1 MKLTLPK
8 QIRVLERGWLS
19 SNNILF
25 LEGERAILVDSGYV
39 SHAPQTLALVRNAL
53 DGRKLTR
60 LINTHAHSDHIGGN
74 AALQREYGCS
84 ITVPQGVAEVIARW
98 DEEALMLVPCAQV
111 CDRFTHDATLAIGE
125 EFELGGLVWRA
136 LHAPGHDMQALV
148 FYCESRRLLISGDA
162 LWRDGFGIQFAEILE
177 QAEGLAATK
186 ATLEAIGRLS
196 VDVVIPGHGAP
207 FAEFDDAME
216 RAFKR
221 VAAFE
226 EDPLRMGRN
235 ALKACFTF
243 SLLEMR
249 RLPHA
254 RLAAYLQ
261 GVPFFKDIGSRV
273 LHLSAEELAEWLLA
287 ELMRAKVVRLD
298 ADDIVPTQAA

>member
-1 MKLTLPK
+1 MKLPLPQ

-25 LEGERAILVDSGYV
+25 LEGERAALVDSGYG
-39 SHAPQTLALVRNAL
+39 SHAAQTLALVRDAL
-53 DGRKLTR
+53 AGRKLTR

-84 ITVPQGVAEVIARW
+84 ITIPQGIAEAIARW
-98 DEEALMLVPCAQV
+98 DAEALMLTPCAQN
-111 CDRFTHDATLAIGE
+111 CERFAHDATLGIGE

-162 LWRDGFGIQFAEILE
+162 LWRDGFGIQFAEILN

-186 ATLEAIGRLS
+186 ATLEAIGRLA
-196 VDVVIPGHGAP
+196 VDVVIPGHGAA

-226 EDPLRMGRN
+226 QDPLRMGRN

-249 RLPHA
+249 RLPRS
-254 RLAAYLQ
+254 RLTEYLQ
-261 GVPFFKDIGSRV
+261 GVPFFQDIGRRI
-273 LHLSAEELAEWLLA
+273 LKLTAEELAEWLLTD
-287 ELMRAKVVRLD
+287 LMRARVVALD
-298 ADDIVPTQAA
+298 ADDIVPMQTA